1 MSHLFSM
8 LCLRKQ
14 ITTFLEPCETHKRD
28 RPQFKIVTLLVVL
41 ARLPDSPLRHRLQH
55 LTLFRATGYF
65 RISFPVTQTPRGK
78 CNCGCFVLGVRVLPM
93 RLYREACRA
102 AAKAACF
109 CATVRRG
116 DQGGESILLADL
128 ISCKTAHAASVEK
141 SCRHREI
148 IKLWHKQIFLF
159 HRFTVEHM
167 VFTNL
172 NNNIKELIV
181 AVACQET

>member
-1 MSHLFSM
+1 M
-8 LCLRKQ
+8 
-14 ITTFLEPCETHKRD
+14 
-28 RPQFKIVTLLVVL
+28 L

-78 CNCGCFVLGVRVLPM
+78 CNCSCFVLGVWVLPM
-93 RLYREACRA
+93 RLYCEASRA
-102 AAKAACF
+102 AASAACF

-116 DQGGESILLADL
+116 DQSGESILLADL

-148 IKLWHKQIFLF
+148 IKLWHEQISFSQVHSRAYGVYKSKQQYQRIDCSCCLSRDLINP
-159 HRFTVEHM
+159 HVHNTCTVLHL
-167 VFTNL
+167 NL
-172 NNNIKELIV
+172 RWNKEDDV
-181 AVACQET
+181 SWRWR